1 MKNKRKTIIIL
12 IIGII
17 MGLSL
22 SGLGT
27 YAATN
32 YVISANNIGYSD
44 NSNLGAGNVQAAID
58 GTCSKVSTVLAS
70 KLNRN
75 LIEITLPTPTK
86 NTSSDYSLTYNIDLS
101 EYIEIVPIIY
111 VSNFWAYSA
120 NSYQIPPTS
129 TGIFSNRLYSYS
141 STYGYY
147 WDGVISITKKSIVV
161 GTTSKSSNVNKNH
174 FEIIRLYAR

>member
-1 MKNKRKTIIIL
+1 
-12 IIGII
+12 

-58 GTCSKVSTVLAS
+58 GTCSKANEVLKS
-70 KLNRN
+70 KLNKN
-75 LIEITLPTPTK
+75 LTEITLPPPTK
-86 NTSSDYSLTYNIDLS
+86 STTSNEYILTYNIDLS
-101 EYIEIVPIIY
+101 EYTEIVPIIY

-120 NSYQIPPTS
+120 NSYEIPPTS
-129 TGIFSNRLYSYS
+129 TENFYNRLYSYNGNYS
-141 STYGYY
+141 YY
-147 WDGVISITKKSIVV
+147 WEGGIRITQKSIIVS
-161 GTTSKSSNVNKNH
+161 TSLKSSNINQNY
-174 FEIIRLYAR
+174 FEIIGLYAR